1 MIICPNCGGKNTTAP
16 QARNRPKAPYVWR
29 SRTCKDC
36 GKTFST
42 REYTLEELANLMEKD
57 SETVVNLRSQCDDL
71 LADLALLISQY
82 QDDKRS

>member
-1 MIICPNCGGKNTTAP
+1 MIICPNCGSKSTEVNTTRP
-16 QARNRPKAPYVWR
+16 RQAIYIWR

-57 SETVVNLRSQCDDL
+57 SKTIVNLRSQCDDL

>member
-42 REYTLEELANLMEKD
+42 REYTLEDLGKLINEDSNLVADQVNDIIED
-57 SETVVNLRSQCDDL
+57 LSE
-71 LADLALLISQY
+71 LISNHE
-82 QDDKRS
+82 KH